1 MAIIADEFGGTLGI
15 VTMEDI
21 LEELVGDIWDEHDEV
36 VEQFTKLD
44 ENLYRIDATAELDDM
59 FEFLGLEEI
68 ESESTTVSGW
78 VVSALEKIPEE
89 GDCFEVSGL
98 KVDVLKMD
106 GRRIE
111 TLHIVDERPSAEEA
125 LNEEDDD

>member
-36 VEQFTKLD
+36 VEEFTAIG
-44 ENLYRIDATAELDDM
+44 ENLYRVDATAELDDM

-68 ESESTTVSGW
+68 ESEYTTVSGW
-78 VVSALEKIPEE
+78 VVSALEKIPEV
-89 GDCFEVSGL
+89 GDSFESDGLAVKVTETDSRRVLAVEVS
-98 KVDVLKMD
+98 VLPD
-106 GRRIE
+106 
-111 TLHIVDERPSAEEA
+111 S
-125 LNEEDDD
+125 EDDGEEKE